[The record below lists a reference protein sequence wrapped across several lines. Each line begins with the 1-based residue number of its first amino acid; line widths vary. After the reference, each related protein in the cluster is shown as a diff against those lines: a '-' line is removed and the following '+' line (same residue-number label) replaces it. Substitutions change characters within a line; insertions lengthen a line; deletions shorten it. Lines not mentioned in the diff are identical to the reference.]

1 MVERLKHH
9 GQYLVLKFSTKKE
22 RNERNFFLISFQSYE
37 VFDASS
43 NALKDGRVYT
53 GTIKH
58 RTLST
63 NDELKVALVEFKTN
77 TCTNIKIHS
86 YTNLKFDYYR
96 YMGFC

>member
-1 MVERLKHH
+1 MHN
-9 GQYLVLKFSTKKE
+9 GQYLVPNFPTK
-22 RNERNFFLISFQSYE
+22 NEFKFLIEFFQSYE

-43 NALKDGRVYT
+43 NALKEGRVYT

-63 NDELKVALVEFKTN
+63 NDELKVALVEFKTT
-77 TCTNIKIHS
+77 TCKNQDQF
-86 YTNLKFDYYR
+86 YKFQFDFYR